1 MHAQGARATLEGRG
15 NTSSTPHVSWVRPR
29 YLLLADPRL
38 GSDILRRRHVLHGPA
53 RCGAACRRSE
63 TSRSPTP
70 TTSSSRGSRTPS
82 ACLSLHW
89 RGAPR
94 RSAGARPSVAGF
106 GFYEPF
112 SWLHRRPPRR
122 RIPSVLPGE
131 ITDAP
136 LIGSSG
142 WCYKLNLFR
151 CAEVLVAHRLLPV
164 EMYVTQRRCPAG
176 GTRGGCACRCSALV
190 AFVISVRRR
199 RV

>member
-1 MHAQGARATLEGRG
+1 MPRGQGDLEGRG

-38 GSDILRRRHVLHGPA
+38 GSDILRRRNVLHWPA
-53 RCGAACRRSE
+53 RCGAACGRLE

-94 RSAGARPSVAGF
+94 RSARAQPSVAGF

-112 SWLHRRPPRR
+112 SWL
-122 RIPSVLPGE
+122 L
-131 ITDAP
+131 DAA
-136 LIGSSG
+136 I
-142 WCYKLNLFR
+142 
-151 CAEVLVAHRLLPV
+151 AAHRVGAYQVYFQGRSP
-164 EMYVTQRRCPAG
+164 TRRSSVPAVG
-176 GTRGGCACRCSALV
+176 ATS
-190 AFVISVRRR
+190 
-199 RV
+199 